1 MRMILLLAVLALSPP
16 VDAMRTQAGADPVVR
31 VADHLLTV
39 ANRARQPIIAV
50 RMSSARDDDWGDDRL
65 GPQQTIAPG
74 RSVTLHLQGAGC
86 AWDAQA
92 TYRDGSTQERRGL
105 DICRVR
111 TVAFDGG
118 RAGDGDEDGG
128 GQDQPGHDV
137 SLRNASGRTITEIYV
152 SPRNATDWG
161 DDRLGDGQ
169 LLPGKALSVTFNGGC
184 RQDVRI
190 VYDNKSAEERRG
202 VDLCAHPRLRISP
215 GWVLPDQ
222 PGMAL
227 PHHGDGSDDQGSG
240 DQPDDKGQGD
250 KAPGDQGPG
259 DQGPGDQGPG
269 DQAPGDQTPGDQG
282 PDNAAPGNGGQH
294 IRVILPQGSVLRLTC

>member
-1 MRMILLLAVLALSPP
+1 MRMILLLAVLALSPA
-16 VDAMRTQAGADPVVR
+16 VDATPAATRAEPLVLA
-31 VADHLLTV
+31 ADHLLTV
-39 ANRARQPIIAV
+39 ANHASQPIIAL

-74 RSVTLHLQGAGC
+74 HSFTLHLQGADC

-92 TYRDGSTQERRGL
+92 TYRDGSTEERRRL

-111 TVAFDGG
+111 TVAFDGS
-118 RAGDGDEDGG
+118 RAEGGGDGDSDGDSDGG
-128 GQDQPGHDV
+128 GQDQAAHDASV
-137 SLRNASGRTITEIYV
+137 RNASGRTITEVYV

-169 LLPGKALSVTFNGGC
+169 LLPGKALSVTFSGGC

-190 VYDNKSAEERRG
+190 VYDNNSAEERRG

-227 PHHGDGSDDQGSG
+227 PRRGDE
-240 DQPDDKGQGD
+240 
-250 KAPGDQGPG
+250 PGDDGRGDAGPG
-259 DQGPGDQGPG
+259 DKDPGDKGRGRGDGGGGPGDSAPDTDAPQG
-269 DQAPGDQTPGDQG
+269 
-282 PDNAAPGNGGQH
+282 GGQH
-294 IRVILPQGSVLRLTC
+294 IGVILPQGSILRLTR